1 MTLTNERT
9 YEAMLVGMDSDMDVA
24 VLKIDAP
31 ELTAAHFG
39 DSDQLMIGENVAVIG
54 DPTIYTELRG
64 TLTNGIVSALNR
76 PMDMA
81 VRLIQTNAAIN
92 TGNSGGPVINAY
104 GQVIGITVMKMTSSQ
119 KNIEGLGFA
128 IPVSAVKT
136 VVEEIIRKG
145 EYEHPAIGIVGMTV
159 SAELSAAYD
168 TPRGV
173 LVDSVL
179 DAAAEGGCELLSG
192 DVITAIDGREIL
204 NMDALNDMKYRHSI
218 GDVMRVT
225 VVRAGVVKNVD
236 VPLFSDS
243 ILDNK

>member
-1 MTLTNERT
+1 
-9 YEAMLVGMDSDMDVA
+9 
-24 VLKIDAP
+24 
-31 ELTAAHFG
+31 
-39 DSDQLMIGENVAVIG
+39 
-54 DPTIYTELRG
+54 
-64 TLTNGIVSALNR
+64 
-76 PMDMA
+76 
-81 VRLIQTNAAIN
+81 
-92 TGNSGGPVINAY
+92 
-104 GQVIGITVMKMTSSQ
+104 
-119 KNIEGLGFA
+119 
-128 IPVSAVKT
+128 
-136 VVEEIIRKG
+136 
-145 EYEHPAIGIVGMTV
+145 MTV

-179 DAAAEGGCELLSG
+179 DAAAEGGCELLPG
-192 DVITAIDGREIL
+192 DVITTIDGREIL